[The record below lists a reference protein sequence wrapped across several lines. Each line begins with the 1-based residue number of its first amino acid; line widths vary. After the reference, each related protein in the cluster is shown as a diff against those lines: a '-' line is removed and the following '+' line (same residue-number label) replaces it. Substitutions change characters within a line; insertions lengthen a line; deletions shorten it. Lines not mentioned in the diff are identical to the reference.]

1 MLDLLMR
8 VGVVLFMLGSLGGA
22 GLGVTIRDAI
32 APLRQ
37 PRFLLVSFVTSWLV
51 CPLAALIVLRLVPLA
66 EPYAAGLVLL
76 ALAPC
81 APFAPA
87 MVKTAKG
94 NASALA
100 AFMVFSAVTT
110 VMFMPIGISLMLGE
124 VDISVWQIAQPLLVY
139 VLAPLTIG
147 MAIRYAAPAVAVRLQ
162 KALELVTAGAGLLLL
177 VVLGLL
183 YGRGFVD
190 AFGSRAVIAQA
201 IFLVVITTVTHLI
214 GALLHREQQ
223 TVVTLGI
230 ATRNLGAALAAIAA
244 VADERGVVMIAIA
257 GVTTIL
263 WSAAVARYLGRP
275 RSVPTLAVTPS

>member
-37 PRFLLVSFVTSWLV
+37 PRFLLVSFVTSWVV

-94 NASALA
+94 DASALA

-124 VDISVWQIAQPLLVY
+124 VDISVWQIAQPLLLY

-147 MAIRYAAPAVAVRLQ
+147 MAVRYAIPAIAERLRRG
-162 KALELVTAGAGLLLL
+162 LEVVTAGAGLLLL

-183 YGRGFVD
+183 YGPGFVD
-190 AFGSRAVIAQA
+190 ALGSRAVIAQA
-201 IFLVVITTVTHLI
+201 IFLLVITTVTYLI

-230 ATRNLGAALAAIAA
+230 ATRNLGAALAAIGA

-263 WSAAVARYLGRP
+263 WSAAVARYLARQ

>member
-37 PRFLLVSFVTSWLV
+37 PRFLLVSFVTSWVV

-94 NASALA
+94 DASALA

-110 VMFMPIGISLMLGE
+110 VMFMPIGVSLMLGA
-124 VDISVWQIAQPLLVY
+124 VDISVWQIAQPLLLY

-147 MAIRYAAPAVAVRLQ
+147 MAVRYAAPLVAVRLRRV
-162 KALELVTAGAGLLLL
+162 LELVTAGAGLLLL

-183 YGRGFVD
+183 YGRGIVD
-190 AFGSRAVIAQA
+190 AYGSHAVIAQA
-201 IFLVVITTVTHLI
+201 IFLLVITTVSHFI
-214 GALLHREQQ
+214 GALLHQEQQ

-230 ATRNLGAALAAIAA
+230 ATRNLGAALAAIGA

-257 GVTTIL
+257 GVTTML
-263 WSAAVARYLGRP
+263 WSAVVARYLARQ

>member
-37 PRFLLVSFVTSWLV
+37 PRFLLVSFVTSWVV

-94 NASALA
+94 DASALA

-124 VDISVWQIAQPLLVY
+124 VDISVWQIAQPLLLY

-147 MAIRYAAPAVAVRLQ
+147 MAVRYAIPAIAERLRTG
-162 KALELVTAGAGLLLL
+162 LEVVTAGAGLLLL

-183 YGRGFVD
+183 YGPGFVD
-190 AFGSRAVIAQA
+190 ALGTRAVIAQA
-201 IFLVVITTVTHLI
+201 IFLLVITTATYLI

-230 ATRNLGAALAAIAA
+230 ATRNVGAALAAIGA

-263 WSAAVARYLGRP
+263 WSAAVARYLARQRP
-275 RSVPTLAVTPS
+275 VPTLAVTPS

>member
-37 PRFLLVSFVTSWLV
+37 PRFLLVSLVTSWVV

-94 NASALA
+94 DASALA

-110 VMFMPIGISLMLGE
+110 VMFMPVGISLMLGE
-124 VDISVWQIAQPLLVY
+124 VDISVGQIAQPLLLY

-147 MAIRYAAPAVAVRLQ
+147 MAVRYAIPAIAVRLR
-162 KALELVTAGAGLLLL
+162 KGLDVVTAGAGLLLL

-183 YGRGFVD
+183 YGPGFVD
-190 AFGSRAVIAQA
+190 AVGSRAVIAQA
-201 IFLVVITTVTHLI
+201 IFLLVITTVTHLI

-230 ATRNLGAALAAIAA
+230 ATRNLGAALAAIGA

-257 GVTTIL
+257 GVTTML
-263 WSAAVARYLGRP
+263 WSAAVARYLARP